1 MAQHNFVKTYFSSPT
16 WCTYCKEFIWGVHKK
31 QGYKCSACGG
41 IAHSKCRTT
50 SGSCSKSPVPVQVQK
65 PATGGNSVS
74 TTSNTT
80 STGAINTAGSQP
92 AATPAVAAK
101 PASRYA
107 QAMFDFPP
115 ESEHELELKVGDK
128 IEVLQQEGEWWF
140 GVLGDGRRGYFPFNY
155 VEKIGNW

>member
-1 MAQHNFVKTYFSSPT
+1 MLVLQRVHLGGTLAKPNSLSQATQ
-16 WCTYCKEFIWGVHKK
+16 VHKK

-41 IAHSKCRTT
+41 VAHSKCRTT
-50 SGSCSKSPVPVQVQK
+50 AGSCSKSPVPVTVQK
-65 PATGGNSVS
+65 PQPVATQTAG
-74 TTSNTT
+74 T
-80 STGAINTAGSQP
+80 ST
-92 AATPAVAAK
+92 AVAK
-101 PASRYA
+101 PAARYA

-140 GVLGDGRRGYFPFNY
+140 GVLGDGRRGYFPYNY